1 MCVFTPTKII
11 LLNLFHGKSY
21 IPMNNI
27 RKYLTYTPEIT
38 ESAYIDPS
46 AVIIG
51 RVRIAANASIW
62 CNAVARG
69 DVAEIIIGKNS
80 NVQDLTMLHVT
91 HHNPGKTNE
100 TPLIIGE
107 NVTIGHSCCLHACTL
122 KNNILVGMGSTILD
136 NALVES
142 NVMIG
147 AGSLVPANKT
157 LESGY
162 LYFGNPVKQIRPL
175 TDAEIAHLEYSAQ
188 HYVKIANNHKQS

>member
-1 MCVFTPTKII
+1 
-11 LLNLFHGKSY
+11 
-21 IPMNNI
+21 MNNI
-27 RKYLTYTPEIT
+27 RKYLTYTPEIAA
-38 ESAYIDPS
+38 SAYVDDS

-51 RVRIAANASIW
+51 RVKIAENASIW

-69 DVAEIIIGKNS
+69 DVAEIVIGKNS

-91 HHNPGKTNE
+91 HHNPGKTTE

-107 NVTIGHSCCLHACTL
+107 NVTVGHSCCLHACIL
-122 KNNILVGMGSTILD
+122 ENNILVGMGTTILD
-136 NALVES
+136 NAVIKS

-162 LYFGNPVKQIRPL
+162 LYFGNPVKQIRLL
-175 TDAEIAHLEYSAQ
+175 TEAEIAHLEYSAH